1 MIEFIMKYWLEALFS
16 GVLFVMGLIVK
27 KIKKRQE
34 LQEKKNSAIENGVQA
49 LLRNE
54 LIRRYREY
62 EGKGEISIID
72 LENVE
77 RMFEEYKN
85 LGGNGTVKKMYEEL
99 LELPTKIIKE

>member
-1 MIEFIMKYWLEALFS
+1 MIEFIMKYWLEAFFT
-16 GVLFVMGLIVK
+16 GVLGIMGLVMK

-62 EGKGEISIID
+62 ECKGEISIID

-77 RMFEEYKN
+77 HMFEEYKN
-85 LGGNGTVKKMYEEL
+85 LGGNGTVKKMYDEL